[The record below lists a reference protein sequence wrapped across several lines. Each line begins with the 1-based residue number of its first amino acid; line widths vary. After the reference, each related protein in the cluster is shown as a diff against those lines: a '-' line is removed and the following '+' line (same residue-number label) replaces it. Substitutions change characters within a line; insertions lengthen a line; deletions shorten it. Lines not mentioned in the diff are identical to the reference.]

1 MMTIR
6 TEVPHDHATVESLI
20 TQAFAGAEHSDGN
33 EAGLVK
39 TLRRS
44 RAFIPA
50 LSLVAEVDG
59 NVVGHVLF
67 TKIGIGQGEGVAL
80 APLAV
85 LPRFQRQGIGSALI
99 ARGHVV
105 AREMGFCVSV
115 VLGSPKYYP
124 RHGYVPATKLGIL
137 APFEGM
143 DEYYMACVLN
153 ADVPVPQGTVSYD
166 PAFGL

>member
-1 MMTIR
+1 
-6 TEVPHDHATVESLI
+6 
-20 TQAFAGAEHSDGN
+20 
-33 EAGLVK
+33 
-39 TLRRS
+39 
-44 RAFIPA
+44 
-50 LSLVAEVDG
+50 
-59 NVVGHVLF
+59 
-67 TKIGIGQGEGVAL
+67 
-80 APLAV
+80 
-85 LPRFQRQGIGSALI
+85 
-99 ARGHVV
+99 
-105 AREMGFCVSV
+105 MGFCVSV